1 MTAPTPDV
9 LIEDTTLREGEQA
22 PGVCFTT
29 EEKVTIARMLAD
41 AGIPAIEVGT
51 PAIGGPEREAIE
63 ELVGLGLPT
72 LLIGWNRAVRSDV
85 QASLACGL
93 TAVHIA
99 MPSSDRQIRD
109 KFQMGRHNALD
120 NMRALVGFAKS
131 EGAWVSVGAGDVGHA
146 DPQFLVEY
154 ACAVEEAG
162 ADRFRL
168 SDTIGIL
175 DPFSTHDLVGSL
187 VRHVAIPIQVHMHN
201 DFGLATANT
210 VASVRAGAKHVQVTV
225 NGLGERAGIAT
236 LDEVVMCL
244 RYRLGLEV
252 SICTQAILPLCQY
265 VARASGRPIPANK
278 PITGDCIFD
287 HESGVHVEGV
297 LKDPALFEPFSPE
310 IVGARRQI
318 VIGKHSGT
326 SALQHV
332 LATQGVHVER
342 KHLGPLLE
350 RVRLEAVRSKR
361 TISPV
366 QLVNLYHETLQ
377 ENQ

>member
-1 MTAPTPDV
+1 MTAHTPDV
-9 LIEDTTLREGEQA
+9 LLEDTTLREGEQTR
-22 PGVCFTT
+22 GVCFTT
-29 EEKVTIARMLAD
+29 EEKVTIVRMLAD
-41 AGIPAIEVGT
+41 AGVPAIEVGT

-63 ELVGLGLPT
+63 ELVGLGLST
-72 LLIGWNRAVRSDV
+72 LLIGWNPAVQSDV

-93 TAVHIA
+93 SAVHIA
-99 MPSSDRQIRD
+99 MPSSDRQLRD
-109 KFQMGRHNALD
+109 KLQMSRHNALD
-120 NMRALVGFAKS
+120 HMCALVEFAKS
-131 EGAWVSVGAGDVGHA
+131 EGAWISVAAGDVGHA

-168 SDTIGIL
+168 SDTIGVL
-175 DPFSTHDLVGSL
+175 DPFRTHDLVSTL

-210 VASVRAGAKHVQVTV
+210 VASVRAGATHVQVTV
-225 NGLGERAGIAT
+225 NGLGERAGLAP

-244 RYRLGLEV
+244 RCQLGLEV
-252 SICTQAILPLCQY
+252 SVRLEAILPLCHY
-265 VARASGRPIPANK
+265 VAQASGRPIPANK
-278 PITGDCIFD
+278 PITGDSIFY

-297 LKDPALFEPFSPE
+297 LRDPSLFEPFSPE

-342 KHLGPLLE
+342 ECLGPLLE
-350 RVRLEAVRSKR
+350 RVRLEAVRSKG
-361 TISPV
+361 TISPTR
-366 QLVNLYHETLQ
+366 LVNLYHEVLQ
-377 ENQ
+377 RDQ